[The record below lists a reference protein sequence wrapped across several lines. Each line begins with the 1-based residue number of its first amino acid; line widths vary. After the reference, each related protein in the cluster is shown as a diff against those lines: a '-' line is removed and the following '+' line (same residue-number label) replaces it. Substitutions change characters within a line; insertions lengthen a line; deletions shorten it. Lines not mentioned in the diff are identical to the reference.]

1 MLSRAFIVLAIA
13 LIAGCAGKS
22 GSGSKLNE
30 TLYAYQSTI
39 RWGDLTGALAFV
51 DPALREKQAPSAL
64 EERRLAQLQ
73 VAGYYVQGSQQAEDG
88 EYQQIVEIRLVNRN
102 TQIERSVIDRQT
114 WRWSVDDRAWF
125 LVSGLPDFSASP

>member
-1 MLSRAFIVLAIA
+1 MLRRALFLLALVLLAA
-13 LIAGCAGKS
+13 CAGKS
-22 GSGSKLNE
+22 GSGTKLNE

-51 DPALREKQAPSAL
+51 DPELREKQAPSAL

-88 EYQQIVEIRLVNRN
+88 KYEQIVEIRVVNRN

-114 WRWSVDDRAWF
+114 WRWSVDDRAWY
-125 LVSGLPDFSASP
+125 LTSGLPDFSQQ